1 MITFEDIQ
9 KAAATI
15 KTTDIRGKQYA
26 EVNQRIKAFRMLYP
40 GGYVRTE
47 ILSNECDDKGL
58 HVCVMRA
65 TVGYV
70 DEQGDHV
77 LGTGHAYEHENSTN
91 INRTSY
97 IENCETS
104 CVGRALA
111 FGCALG
117 VDVSIASGEEVE
129 KAIEQQEGAKKIS
142 APMVAG
148 VIREAEENGLTVED
162 VCRCAKIETLADMT
176 LEQLQNLRSS
186 WPKLKKWKAEQ
197 IKKAEKAAQETAP
210 DAVQAEA

>member
-1 MITFEDIQ
+1 MINFEDIQ

-40 GGYVRTE
+40 QGFVRTE
-47 ILSNECDDKGL
+47 ILSNECDEKGL

-70 DEQGDHV
+70 DEQGEHV

-117 VDVSIASGEEVE
+117 VDVSIASAEEVE
-129 KAIEQQEGAKKIS
+129 NAIEQQEGAKKIT

-148 VIREAEENGLTVED
+148 VVREAAENGLTPED
-162 VCRCAKIETLADMT
+162 ICKCAKVETLSDMT
-176 LEQLQNLRSS
+176 MEQLQNLRSM

-197 IKKAEKAAQETAP
+197 VKKAEQETAP
-210 DAVQAEA
+210 DAEQAEA